1 MAASGRS
8 VAAGRV
14 AEEAWR
20 DFVERIVETLDVG
33 PGTSIFDVRCG
44 AGAFLFPLTE
54 NGYLVG
60 GIDPSQTLIARA
72 KAAMPEGRW
81 SVGAAETVDP
91 GEAWDVVVS
100 VSAFERFKDL
110 NEARGVL
117 ARMTAKATHAIAVLD
132 VPDPEGRSA
141 SNDPAATLAFDRGW
155 MLHALAEIGA
165 SAVQIED
172 LRLDGDPLAAS
183 SFNVFACL

>member
-14 AEEAWR
+14 SEEAWR
-20 DFVERIVETLDVG
+20 DFVERMVETLDVG

-44 AGAFLFPLTE
+44 AGAFLFPLAE

-60 GIDPSQTLIARA
+60 GIDPSHTLIARA

-81 SVGAAETVDP
+81 SVGSAETVDP

-132 VPDPEGRSA
+132 VPDLS
-141 SNDPAATLAFDRGW
+141 FDRGW

-172 LRLDGDPLAAS
+172 LRLDADPLAS
-183 SFNVFACL
+183 TRFNVFARL